1 MFVKILLA
9 FTALGCAFLGLCWAD
24 DPVENGYIFT
34 SPRYLKK
41 GQNNQLQLIRFG
53 CLEDTSLKVKL
64 FYKKDYNS
72 NETLAQQQ
80 VYHIPNGRK
89 DALLKFF
96 VKPFKDTG
104 YIYSGRLQIN
114 GTMCGKKISG
124 SDEVNFSD
132 SNSDIYI
139 IQTDKPLYKPGQTV
153 KFRVLKV
160 DKNLRPSDKENDVA
174 DVYVEDPR
182 GTRLFQ
188 FKGVHLGKGITQNEF
203 PLADEP
209 VQGTWRITVNK
220 DKDSQTTT
228 FDVKEYKLPKF
239 EVSIKFPPYVLENA
253 DSIPVSVCA
262 QYTYGKP
269 VQAHLNLNTS
279 LEMYAY
285 ESSYY
290 RTPILQNSL
299 EIDGCYNYTI
309 NVTEIDPKRNNNYK
323 RVQVSANVIEDETG
337 VEVNKTEYLDR
348 SYTPLNL
355 DFNVDSNHGQYYKP
369 GLPYN
374 GKLKVTHPD
383 NTPAPG
389 QPIEI
394 CATVSR
400 KRIIDTWLATKE
412 VKYCK
417 NYTSDANG
425 YVKYAL
431 VPQNFDSTSIN
442 LFARSLKYTG
452 ENDISSPTAGAY
464 LNPFYSPSGSF
475 VQLETIDNPI
485 PCGTKK
491 NIRLLFTAEE
501 NTEFQLR
508 YEILKQGTVVKS
520 GSKQV
525 TFNIQDDVSSK
536 YENSDEIINGSE
548 TQISPSLPESSS
560 SESSSE
566 ENCPSAKES
575 HYTPPIGEVNIPID
589 VDASLSDSFTLLA
602 FYVREDR
609 ETVADS
615 QKIQVEKCFKNQV
628 TFAFQSQEA
637 QPGTDTAIQITSSPN
652 SLCGV
657 KVVDKSVSLLDS
669 SDQLT
674 KDKVFQFLS
683 NLDPPTYYSS
693 DFCYTDKTQPGLQ
706 SMDKDSKVNPK
717 NSFYSSSYED
727 SYAAFQDAGF
737 LVISNLIL
745 FSRPCSVGGGGGF
758 GPMPIAGPDGGP
770 IPFMAAG
777 PGGLPQQPGAP
788 GGPSFAF
795 QKSAVAFGPAA
806 TQSAVEVRNYFPET
820 WLFQLQMTGSDGVFQ
835 AIETLPHTIT
845 EWDGSAVCIN
855 SQDGLGLSDTASI
868 KGFQAFFISYTLP
881 ISVIRGEEFIVVV
894 SIYNYVDA
902 ALPVT
907 VTLAQPQGFEVISD
921 LSDNDICIQPDSSES
936 MRIKLKGTKVGSINI
951 TVEAETASSSQ
962 VCGDSPVYDGVARD
976 AITQSLEVEA
986 EGFPNENVN
995 SILFCPSDEETNE
1008 FSTSYNLNLPKD
1020 AVPGSSRAIV
1030 DVSGNVMGP
1039 AIQNLNNLVSL
1050 PTGCGEQN
1058 MVKFTPNYLV
1068 LDYLTDIGKLTDS
1081 IKSNAIQNL
1090 NTGYQRELTFRHYDG
1105 SFSAFGDSDREGS
1118 MFLTAFVLRSFYQ
1131 AKRYIYIDDGVL
1143 QDAQQWIISKQQAD
1157 GCFPNIGQIIDSGIQ
1172 GGLDQDKKSG
1182 SITSHV
1188 LASLQISNYQNKTVI
1203 GNALECLSNNPPST
1217 PYETFL
1223 YAYAEA
1229 LAGQKSAAMSLINNI
1244 RPLAIK
1250 DGGLEY
1256 YRNPNGTKSL
1266 DVETAAYAVLANL
1279 QVGYSKSVVLPFV
1292 RYLSTNLNPSGGFY
1306 STQDTCVGLDALSEF
1321 AKLVYA
1327 DPLDISV
1334 SIKGGLNE
1342 QVQIDE
1348 DNKLLVQRNKVSQIP
1363 SQLNIEATGTGCGLL
1378 QISLRYNTRTPPEE
1392 KFFNLQVTGYCTS
1405 TDCKQRKIS
1414 TAVRYTPQGQKSGMS
1429 VVQIKMISGTIA
1441 VKDSLNQLTSD
1452 PTNNILRAD
1461 VENNQVNVYFT
1472 EISNNAQEFSFD
1484 VEEIVEVENPQP
1496 GIAKVFDYY
1505 APEYST
1511 SVSYTFGN

>member
-1 MFVKILLA
+1 MDVLTTVYNI
-9 FTALGCAFLGLCWAD
+9 
-24 DPVENGYIFT
+24 P
-34 SPRYLKK
+34 K
-41 GQNNQLQLIRFG
+41 G
-53 CLEDTSLKVKL
+53 
-64 FYKKDYNS
+64 KKDTILN
-72 NETLAQQQ
+72 
-80 VYHIPNGRK
+80 
-89 DALLKFF
+89 F
-96 VKPFKDTG
+96 VLKPFNDTNNV
-104 YIYSGRLQIN
+104 YSGRLQIN
-114 GTMCGKKISG
+114 GTLCGKSISG
-124 SDEVNFSD
+124 SDEVRFSS
-132 SNSDIYI
+132 SNANVYI

-153 KFRVLKV
+153 KFRVLKL
-160 DKNLRPSDKENDVA
+160 DKNLRPSNKENDAA

-188 FKGVHLGKGITQNEF
+188 FNGCQLGKGIAQNEF

-209 VQGTWRITVNK
+209 VQGTWRITVKK

-239 EVSIKFPPYVLENA
+239 EVSIKFPPYVLETA

-262 QYTYGKP
+262 EYTYGKP
-269 VQAHLNLNTS
+269 VKAHLNLNTS
-279 LEMYAY
+279 LEMYEY

-299 EIDGCYNYTI
+299 ELDGCYNYTI
-309 NVTEIDPKRNNNYK
+309 NVTEIDPKRSNNYK
-323 RVQVSANVIEDETG
+323 RVQVTANVIEEGTG

-355 DFNVDSNHGQYYKP
+355 NFNVDSNHGQYYKP

-389 QPIEI
+389 QPVEI

-412 VKYCK
+412 VKFCK
-417 NYTSDANG
+417 NYTSNLAG
-425 YVKYAL
+425 YIKYAL
-431 VPQNFDSTSIN
+431 VPQNVDSTSIN
-442 LFARSLKYTG
+442 LYARSLKYTG
-452 ENDISSPTAGAY
+452 GNGLGSASASAY

-475 VQLETIDNPI
+475 IQLETIEKPI
-485 PCGTKK
+485 PCGTQK
-491 NIRLLFTAEE
+491 NVKLLFTAKE
-501 NTEFQLR
+501 NTEFQLQ
-508 YEILKQGTVVKS
+508 YQILKQGTIVKS
-520 GSKQV
+520 GSKRV
-525 TFNIQDDVSSK
+525 TFNIKDDVSSQ
-536 YENSDEIINGSE
+536 YENNNELINGSE
-548 TQISPSLPESSS
+548 TQISPSLPESTL
-560 SESSSE
+560 SESE
-566 ENCPSAKES
+566 AADEDNCPSAKAS
-575 HYTPPIGEVNIPID
+575 KYVPPIGEVSIPID
-589 VDASLSDSFTLLA
+589 VDASLSDSFTLLV

-628 TFAFQSQEA
+628 SFAFINQEA
-637 QPGTDTAIQITSSPN
+637 QPGTETAIQITSSPN

-674 KDKVFQFLS
+674 KDKVFQILS
-683 NLDPPTYYSS
+683 NLNPPTYYGSN
-693 DFCYTDKTQPGLQ
+693 FCYSDKIQPGLQ
-706 SMDKDSKVNPK
+706 SVNTSSKVNPTDA
-717 NSFYSSSYED
+717 FYSSSYED

-745 FSRPCSVGGGGGF
+745 FSRPCATYSRPSY
-758 GPMPIAGPDGGP
+758 GPVPYGRPIQIVP
-770 IPFMAAG
+770 AG
-777 PGGLPQQPGAP
+777 PGTTPGAIALAP
-788 GGPSFAF
+788 GGAP
-795 QKSAVAFGPAA
+795 VGPAFA

-820 WLFQLQMTGSDGVFQ
+820 WLFQLQMTGSDGIFQ
-835 AIETLPHTIT
+835 SMETLPHTIT
-845 EWDGSAVCIN
+845 EWDGSAVCID

-881 ISVIRGEEFIVVV
+881 ISVIRGEEFVVVV
-894 SIYNYVDA
+894 SIFNYVDA
-902 ALPVT
+902 ALPIT
-907 VTLAQPQGFEVISD
+907 VTLDQPQGFEVTSD
-921 LSDNDICIQPDSSES
+921 LSDTNICVQPSSSDSL
-936 MRIKLKGTKVGSINI
+936 RIKMKGTIVGSINI
-951 TVEAETASSSQ
+951 TVEAETASSSS
-962 VCGDSPVYDGVARD
+962 VCGDSPVYDGEARD

-995 SILFCPSDEETNE
+995 SILFCPSDEKNNK
-1008 FSTSYNLNLPKD
+1008 FSTSYSLHLPKD
-1020 AVPGSSRAIV
+1020 SVANSSRAIV
-1030 DVSGNVMGP
+1030 DVTGNVMGP

-1081 IKSNAIQNL
+1081 VKSNAIRNL

-1105 SFSAFGDSDREGS
+1105 SFSAFGNYDRQGS

-1131 AKRYIYIDDGVL
+1131 AKRYIAIDDGVL
-1143 QDAQQWIISKQQAD
+1143 KDAQRWIISKQQPD

-1172 GGLDQDKKSG
+1172 GGLNEDNKNG
-1182 SITSHV
+1182 TITSYV
-1188 LASLQISNYQNKTVI
+1188 LASLRISDYQNTTIIDK
-1203 GNALECLSNNPPST
+1203 ALDCLNNNPPST

-1223 YAYAEA
+1223 YAYAKV
-1229 LAGQKSAAMSLINNI
+1229 LAGQKGAAKKLIKKI
-1244 RPLAIK
+1244 RPFAIK
-1250 DGGLEY
+1250 DGGLKY

-1279 QVGYSKSVVLPFV
+1279 KVGYSKSVALPLV

-1342 QVQIDE
+1342 HVQIDE
-1348 DNKLLVQRNKVSQIP
+1348 DNKLLVQRNKVTQIP
-1363 SQLNIEATGTGCGLL
+1363 SQLNIDATGTGCGLL
-1378 QISLRYNTRTPPEE
+1378 QTSLRYNTHTPPEE
-1392 KFFNLQVTGYCTS
+1392 KFFNLQVTGQCTS
-1405 TDCKQRKIS
+1405 PDCKQRIIAGS
-1414 TAVRYTPQGQKSGMS
+1414 VRYTPEGQKSGMS

-1441 VKDSLNQLTSD
+1441 VKDSLNKLTFD
-1452 PTNNILRAD
+1452 PTNKILRAD
-1461 VENNQVNVYFT
+1461 VDNNQVNIYFS
-1472 EISNNAQEFSFD
+1472 EISNNLQQFSFD

-1511 SVSYTFGN
+1511 SVSYTFGK